1 MYLCWMV
8 LSYMAKL
15 SDIASHAG
23 ISESSVSRIL
33 NGHRKANSVTGQ
45 MRVRRVM
52 QIAEQLGY
60 TPNLAARAT
69 RTNRTG
75 QIGVLVSEI
84 ANPAT
89 GIKIEAIEQCLAQYD
104 YRLLLGLVKST
115 GVVENVKRFAAGMV
129 DGLINLVPDLSQ
141 ERLGELAGGL
151 PVVTHNR
158 VGANSPALIDYEC
171 GMNEVIHHFT
181 SLGHRKIGLITGP
194 TSDMGAVLRLNA
206 FLSCC
211 LSMGVS
217 GQINPVWHGAWRLE
231 DGQNA
236 AKVAVE
242 RGWSAVVVANDLM
255 AIGFIRGMR
264 KLGKNVPR
272 DCSVVAFEDTSML
285 LACDPE
291 VSALHTPTQ
300 SIAER
305 TVHSLMRQVQ
315 GEAPLAPEKFRPEF
329 ILRES
334 TRPYTGSVDE
344 T

>member
-1 MYLCWMV
+1 
-8 LSYMAKL
+8 MATL

-45 MRVRRVM
+45 MRVRRVQ

-60 TPNLAARAT
+60 KPNLAARAT

-75 QIGVLVSEI
+75 QIGVLVSEL

-89 GIKIEAIEQCLAQYD
+89 GIKIEAIEHCLAEYD
-104 YRLLLGLVKST
+104 YRLLLGLVEANPA
-115 GVVENVKRFAAGMV
+115 GVVESVRRFAAGMV
-129 DGLINLVPDLSQ
+129 DGLINLVPNLSQ
-141 ERLGELAGGL
+141 ERLEELSGGL

-158 VGANSPALIDYEC
+158 AGANSPALIDYEG
-171 GMNEVIHHFT
+171 GMGEVIRHFV
-181 SLGHRKIGLITGP
+181 SHGHSRIGLVTGP
-194 TSDMGAVLRLNA
+194 SSDMGAVFRLNA
-206 FLSCC
+206 FLSSC
-211 LSMGVS
+211 LSLGVS
-217 GQINPVWHGAWRLE
+217 SQIDPVWHGSWRLE
-231 DGQNA
+231 DGQDA
-236 AKVAVE
+236 ARVAAE

-264 KLGKNVPR
+264 KLGKSVPR

-300 SIAER
+300 PIAQR
-305 TVHSLMRQVQ
+305 TVDSLIRQIQ
-315 GEAPLAPEKFRPEF
+315 GETPLAPEKFRPEF

-334 TRPYTGSVDE
+334 TGPCSRS
-344 T
+344 